1 MLYIF
6 IMFFSKKNNFNVIMP
21 SFIQQILS
29 PKDFNPIALTFYKDE
44 KINIKI
50 HIVEREGR

>member
-1 MLYIF
+1 
-6 IMFFSKKNNFNVIMP
+6 MP

-50 HIVEREGR
+50 HIVESEGR